1 MSLGLEI
8 FTPRIYYIHLHAN
21 VSQSTIQG
29 QSHLSKDFAKW
40 EWELFSTDQLFMP
53 RNTFFVMYVFLFI
66 FQN

>member
-29 QSHLSKDFAKW
+29 QSHLSKDCADAK
-40 EWELFSTDQLFMP
+40 
-53 RNTFFVMYVFLFI
+53 
-66 FQN
+66 